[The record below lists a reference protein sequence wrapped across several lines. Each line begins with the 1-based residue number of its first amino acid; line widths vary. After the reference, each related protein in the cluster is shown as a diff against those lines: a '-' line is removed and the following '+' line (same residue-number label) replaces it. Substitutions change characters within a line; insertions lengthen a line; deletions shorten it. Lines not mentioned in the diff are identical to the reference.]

1 MQNLPAFPLRYLNK
15 LSLSGN
21 SFVGGIESA
30 DFLLLTMLTELEVN
44 GCGLGVIPDDAFYGL
59 AQHLALLDLG
69 NNGLQRI
76 PTGALAP
83 LKKLRY
89 V

>member
-1 MQNLPAFPLRYLNK
+1 
-15 LSLSGN
+15 
-21 SFVGGIESA
+21 
-30 DFLLLTMLTELEVN
+30 MLTELELR
-44 GCGLGVIPDDAFYGL
+44 GCDLRVIPDDAFYGV

-76 PTGALAP
+76 PKGALAP

-89 V
+89 TTDPLVQFSGTKAKTCTNRSLSINKRSSE